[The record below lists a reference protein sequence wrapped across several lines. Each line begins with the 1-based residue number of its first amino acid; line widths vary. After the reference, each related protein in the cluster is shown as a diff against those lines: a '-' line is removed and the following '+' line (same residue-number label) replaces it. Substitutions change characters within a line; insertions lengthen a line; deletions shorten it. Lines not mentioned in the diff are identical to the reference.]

1 TGADNAYATTSSL
14 ITDGWSSTSLK
25 AGDIITI
32 ADVYEVHPETKQSTG
47 KLKKF
52 TVTADVSD
60 TAGAITMTISP
71 AIIAGGAYQNVTA
84 RAGDNKAITVLG
96 TSATAYGQNI
106 AFHKDAFAF
115 VTADLEVPNGVDM
128 AAREV
133 YDGVS
138 MRFVRWF
145 DGDAGEFKSRIDI
158 LYGYAPVYPEL
169 AVRAV
174 HQLA

>member
-1 TGADNAYATTSSL
+1 MLFRSWT
-14 ITDGWSSTSLK
+14 STSLK

-71 AIIAGGAYQNVTA
+71 AIIAGGAYQNCSNRIA
-84 RAGDNKAITVLG
+84 DNSAITVLG

-145 DGDAGEFKSRIDI
+145 DGDTGEFKSRIDI

>member
-1 TGADNAYATTSSL
+1 MT
-14 ITDGWSSTSLK
+14 
-25 AGDIITI
+25 
-32 ADVYEVHPETKQSTG
+32 TKQS
-47 KLKKF
+47 LF
-52 TVTADVSD
+52 
-60 TAGAITMTISP
+60 
-71 AIIAGGAYQNVTA
+71 
-84 RAGDNKAITVLG
+84 LG

-158 LYGYAPVYPEL
+158 LYGLRACLSRISSSRRSSISLTSVAQDEL
-169 AVRAV
+169 FSIGGLWSRPI
-174 HQLA
+174 

>member
-1 TGADNAYATTSSL
+1 M
-14 ITDGWSSTSLK
+14 
-25 AGDIITI
+25 
-32 ADVYEVHPETKQSTG
+32 
-47 KLKKF
+47 
-52 TVTADVSD
+52 TV
-60 TAGAITMTISP
+60 SP
-71 AIIAGGAYQNVTA
+71 GVIAGGAYQNCSNRIA
-84 RAGDNKAITVLG
+84 DNSAITVLG